1 MSDAVPLVFDGHNDV
16 LTRLWRAGGVA
27 AAEAFPDGRDGH
39 LDADKA
45 RRGGFGGG
53 FFAVWV
59 PSADDGGDYQAE
71 MVKPAYDI
79 PLPPAVT
86 RDEALHVVSAE
97 IATLRRLEALGH
109 LRVCTSV
116 ESIRECLAN
125 GTLAAVLH
133 VEGAE
138 AIDVELHALEALHAE
153 GLRSLGPVWSRSNAF
168 GHGVPFRYP
177 GDPDIGDGLTEH
189 GVRLVRR
196 CNELGI
202 LLDLSHLNARGFDD
216 VATHSVHPLVATH
229 SNAHAVC
236 PHARNLTDDQLRT
249 VAGTRGVVG
258 LNFAT
263 AFLREDG
270 QMRADTPLETM
281 LRHLD
286 HLLGILGDEGVALGS
301 DFDGAL
307 VPEAIGDASGLTTLR
322 TAMREHGYDD
332 VLMNR
337 LCHENWLG
345 VLERTW
351 HGPSADA
358 PLDVSTND
366 DAATAGRV

>member
-16 LTRLWRAGGVA
+16 LTRLWRAGGVVA
-27 AAEAFPDGRDGH
+27 ADSFGDDRDGH
-39 LDADKA
+39 LDADKV

-71 MVKPAYDI
+71 MSKPVYDL
-79 PLPPAVT
+79 PLPPPVA
-86 RDEALHVVSAE
+86 REEALRVTSAE

-116 ESIRECLAN
+116 EAIRDCLAN

-133 VEGAE
+133 VEGVE

-177 GDPDIGDGLTEH
+177 SDPDIGAGLTEH
-189 GVRLVRR
+189 GVRLVGR

-202 LLDLSHLNARGFDD
+202 VIDLSHLNARGFDD
-216 VATHSVHPLVATH
+216 VASHSAHPLVATH
-229 SNAHAVC
+229 SNAHALC
-236 PHARNLTDDQLRT
+236 PHARNLTDDQLRI
-249 VAGTRGVVG
+249 VAETRGVVG

-270 QMRADTPLETM
+270 QMRADTPIETM

-286 HLLGILGDEGVALGS
+286 HLLGILGDDGVALGS

-307 VPEAIGDASGLTTLR
+307 VPEAIGDASGLGALR
-322 TAMREHGYDD
+322 TAMRAHGYGDA
-332 VLMNR
+332 LMTK

-351 HGPSADA
+351 HGPDA
-358 PLDVSTND
+358 GSSPEVSFND
-366 DAATAGRV
+366 DAATAGRA

>member
-1 MSDAVPLVFDGHNDV
+1 MSDTVPLVFDGHNDV
-16 LTRLWRAGGVA
+16 LARLYRAGGVA
-27 AAEAFPDGRDGH
+27 AAESFGDGRDGH
-39 LDADKA
+39 LDAEKA

-59 PSADDGGDYQAE
+59 PSEEDRDYRDE
-71 MVKPAYDI
+71 MAKPAYDV
-79 PLPPAVT
+79 PLSAPVT
-86 RDEALHVVSAE
+86 REEALHVVSAE

-109 LRVCTSV
+109 LRVCTTV
-116 ESIRECLAN
+116 EAIRDCLES
-125 GTLAAVLH
+125 GTLAAILH
-133 VEGAE
+133 LEGAE

-177 GDPDIGDGLTEH
+177 SDPDIGEGLTAH
-189 GVRLVRR
+189 GLGLVER
-196 CNELGI
+196 CNALGI
-202 LLDLSHLNARGFDD
+202 LLDLSHLNTRGFDD
-216 VATHSVHPLVATH
+216 VAAHSVHPLVATH
-229 SNAHAVC
+229 SNAHALC
-236 PHARNLTDDQLRT
+236 PHARNLTDAQLRI
-249 VAGTRGVVG
+249 VAETRGVVG

-286 HLLGILGDEGVALGS
+286 HLIDLLGEDGVALGS

-307 VPEAIGDASGLTTLR
+307 VPEAIADVSGLAALR
-322 TAMREHGYDD
+322 RAMRAHGYGET
-332 VLMNR
+332 LIAK
-337 LCHENWLG
+337 LCRDNWLD

-351 HGPSADA
+351 HA
-358 PLDVSTND
+358 PTLEAPRGVSTND